1 MRVRENGM
9 ERVCVCVCVFER
21 AGKEGKKKR
30 RDTRELSTIANNK
43 SLINS

>member
-21 AGKEGKKKR
+21 AGKEGKKK
-30 RDTRELSTIANNK
+30 EEIQESFLQ
-43 SLINS
+43 